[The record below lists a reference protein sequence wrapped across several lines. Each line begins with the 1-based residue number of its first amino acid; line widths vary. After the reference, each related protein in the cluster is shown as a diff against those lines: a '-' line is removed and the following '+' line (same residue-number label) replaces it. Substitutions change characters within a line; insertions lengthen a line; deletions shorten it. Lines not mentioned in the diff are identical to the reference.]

1 MREVGNNM
9 AKEEGKE
16 WKAVGR
22 ERDSENTVRHS

>member
-16 WKAVGR
+16 WKGVGR
-22 ERDSENTVRHS
+22 EREILRTQ